1 MSFVPVLTL
10 SKWAHYSWLPRG
22 ERALSERAQAD
33 ANASLLARF
42 APLTSGRAIAPVP
55 PFAALPRPA
64 CAKVMRVAAAFA
76 NARSLRRVVSAT
88 AREMFASLVGPQ
100 VLSAIQRNARPGFV
114 DIDVG
119 ATLNVFDR
127 ADMTAA
133 GLQIALHAI
142 DDPAGRV
149 LLQLRLPVAVA
160 QRASRF
166 QASDISPQAASDVL
180 EAAYALAGG
189 KAC

>member
-1 MSFVPVLTL
+1 MSLVPVLML

-42 APLTSGRAIAPVP
+42 APLASGRAIAPVP
-55 PFAALPRPA
+55 PFAALPRPV
-64 CAKVMRVAAAFA
+64 CARVMRVAAALV
-76 NARSLRRVVSAT
+76 NARSVRRVVTAT
-88 AREMFASLVGPQ
+88 ARETFASCVAPH
-100 VLSAIQRNARPGFV
+100 VLSAIQRNAKFPFA
-114 DIDVG
+114 DIDFG

-133 GLQIALHAI
+133 GLQIAMHAI
-142 DDPAGRV
+142 EDPALRV
-149 LLQLRLPVAVA
+149 LLQLRLPIAVA

-166 QASDISPQAASDVL
+166 HVSEISPQNASDML
-180 EAAYALAGG
+180 AAAFALAGG
-189 KAC
+189 EAC